1 MTAIVS
7 WQDRDRAIR
16 CRHFLIQVA
25 GLSDTTRHDAAGV
38 MALSEEQ
45 FWGFNPAYVGSGSR
59 AAVKMACRPRTVSLP
74 LRKVN
79 APRPPLAARPQ
90 LPDQRER

>member
-45 FWGFNPAYVGSGSR
+45 FWGFNPAYVGSGSF
-59 AAVKMACRPRTVSLP
+59 AP
-74 LRKVN
+74 LRQ
-79 APRPPLAARPQ
+79 PGMTGRP
-90 LPDQRER
+90 